1 MELYNEAFPSL
12 EINMKK
18 SNSNAPKKL
27 KQLKC
32 FLASPNFTSSQ
43 IKAYCFFNKIEEKQ
57 RKNREN
63 EANNNN
69 TQINTNTDNLQNIL
83 KLSIDNYKT
92 KKYISTHS
100 KETIRKNNSIK
111 VKQILD
117 EIRRKTPK
125 NLKLDKKY
133 KPGMVNLSP
142 ENEKKKQLNI
152 KFRNLLFK
160 DNLKL
165 HLCLISKKEK
175 DKFFKRNIKN
185 DIYNDS
191 NTIKSYSQNKNA
203 ITSKDNNLTKK
214 EDKNFLTPSVCKISA
229 SFDKRIKSN
238 SFNISKHLNK
248 KINEERLL
256 TIEKNILNQNKE
268 MIKNYPYLKDKNHL
282 IKIKKFHKTK
292 KFNFHEL
299 YKENNKLFK
308 GYSSTNK

>member
-1 MELYNEAFPSL
+1 MDLYNEAFPNL

-27 KQLKC
+27 KQLKF
-32 FLASPNFTSSQ
+32 FLASPNFSSSQ

-57 RKNREN
+57 KKNREN
-63 EANNNN
+63 QTINNIQ
-69 TQINTNTDNLQNIL
+69 TNTNTDSLQNIL
-83 KLSIDNYKT
+83 KLSIDNYKI

-100 KETIRKNNSIK
+100 KETIRKNDSIK

-133 KPGMVNLSP
+133 MHEIGVHSL
-142 ENEKKKQLNI
+142 ENEKKKELNI
-152 KFRNLLFK
+152 KFRNLFFK

-165 HLCLISKKEK
+165 HLCLISNKEK
-175 DKFFKRNIKN
+175 DKFLKRNIKN
-185 DIYNDS
+185 GIYNDS
-191 NTIKSYSQNKNA
+191 NTIKSYSQNKNV

-214 EDKNFLTPSVCKISA
+214 EDKNFLTPSVCKNSA

-238 SFNISKHLNK
+238 LSNIPKHLNK
-248 KINEERLL
+248 KINKERLL
-256 TIEKNILNQNKE
+256 IIEKNILNQNNE
-268 MIKNYPYLKDKNHL
+268 IIKNYPYLKDKNHL
-282 IKIKKFHKTK
+282 IKIKKFHKKK

-299 YKENNKLFK
+299 YKKNNKLFK
-308 GYSSTNK
+308 GYSNTNK